1 MTGREAKEA
10 VQRHHTFV
18 RVAVFVLGMVTAV
31 YSESSPQDIMLF
43 PQNPTPTTSLVTLDM
58 MGYDSAVGDSSD
70 AMVSAEALQG
80 LINRS
85 SEEKIYLFRTN
96 SDQIDQGI
104 GLGNGPDWNAE
115 LDWLE
120 NTPELSSL
128 PRKNLERYPEQ
139 DGGLRKLLEVYAPRT
154 KGVVIWDDRLEGH
167 VRMATAGAA
176 VTIASQ
182 TESIPMSPQIYEK
195 LAGWGIELPVLMDL
209 RGHSFSRDHEV
220 LNWLVDTYWASS
232 NQNAKVVISIG
243 RDGFPSKSEEG
254 VWHSD
259 VMMSDGPVDY
269 AVAINGF
276 AFNID
281 IADEQDS
288 AALMRLM
295 SKYKPGESGVFGW
308 IPVHIGERADDDP
321 ATPDVKEGFDE
332 IPPSFKET
340 AYFVMGAN
348 TVNNLSVFSSFD
360 TLEKYTPQP
369 ATASPVNNN
378 DVFVAFFVSDG
389 DSYAHLTR
397 GHFSNFAKYDAP
409 EKGQIPITWTIST
422 YLAELAPPMFNY
434 FATNLPEGSDFL
446 FAYANKPVLDD
457 WPNLDELALLQG
469 KYADLSGVR
478 HAWTIHSE
486 AESQRPNLVDWTSIV
501 RGYIDSREVARPSKL
516 NAEVPVFGTWAFES
530 SWDTEKIAD
539 GIRASVVAS
548 DGPQFMYV
556 WLGPGND
563 DGHPDSRY
571 KRAVDVKK
579 NLEANARGRTYTF
592 LNASDMAA
600 TYKAYLGAQ

>member
-1 MTGREAKEA
+1 MLDPKPLLPRQKRLGVAA
-10 VQRHHTFV
+10 VLLLATLLFAQSD
-18 RVAVFVLGMVTAV
+18 
-31 YSESSPQDIMLF
+31 SEQKDVILF
-43 PQNPTPTTSLVTLDM
+43 PNNPVPASSLVTLDL
-58 MGYDSAVGDSSD
+58 MGYDPNLGDTSD

-80 LINRS
+80 LVNRQ

-96 SDQIDQGI
+96 SDQIDFGL

-128 PRKNLERYPEQ
+128 PRQNLERYAEQ
-139 DGGLRKLLEVYAPRT
+139 DGGLRKLLEVYASRS

-176 VTIASQ
+176 VTVASQ
-182 TESIPMSPQIYEK
+182 LEGIPMSPQIYEK
-195 LAGWGIELPVLMDL
+195 LATWNIELPVLMDL
-209 RGHSFSRDHEV
+209 RDKKFSSDFEV
-220 LNWLVDTYWASS
+220 LNWLVDNYWATS
-232 NQNAKVVISIG
+232 NQNARVVISIG

-259 VMMSDGPVDY
+259 VIMSDGPVDY
-269 AVAINGF
+269 AVAVNGF

-281 IADEQDS
+281 VADENDS

-308 IPVHIGERADDDP
+308 IPVHIAERADDDP

-340 AYFVMGAN
+340 AYFVIGAN
-348 TVNNLSVFSSFD
+348 TANNLSVFSSFD
-360 TLEKYTPQP
+360 TLETYTPEP
-369 ATASPVNNN
+369 AVAAPVSNT
-378 DVFVAFFVSDG
+378 DVFIAFFVSDG

-434 FATNLPEGSDFL
+434 FANHLPGGSDFL
-446 FAYANKPVLDD
+446 FAYANKPVLGD

-501 RGYIDSREVARPSKL
+501 RGYIDSREAARPSKL
-516 NAEVPVFGTWAFES
+516 NAEVPVFGTWAFET
-530 SWDTEKIAD
+530 SWDTRKIAD
-539 GIRASVVAS
+539 GIRASVAAS

-571 KRAVDVKK
+571 KRAMDIKK
-579 NLEANARGRTYTF
+579 DLEASSQGRNFTF

-600 TYKAYLGAQ
+600 TYKALLEGR